1 MRVGTIAGMQVST
14 VGLGCN
20 NFGRALD
27 LEGTT
32 RVVGA
37 ALDAGVT
44 FFDTSDNYGEGRSQ
58 EHLAKALGSHR
69 AGVIVATKFGV
80 PVAGIPDSG
89 GAAPDYVR
97 RAVERSLRQL
107 QTDYIDL
114 YQLHKPD
121 PDTPLSATLEVLDD
135 LVRAGTVRAIGCSNL
150 SATQMQEAATI
161 ARDEQLTA
169 FVSAQVQ
176 YSLLHRAVEHDGVR
190 SVCEQQDM
198 ALVPYYPLANGLL
211 TGKVRRGE
219 RPVGRLRMDRYQDF
233 LSDRNFDIVDRLR
246 AFATERG
253 RTMLDVAIG
262 WLAAQPVVPT
272 VIAGATSPE
281 QVVSNVAAG
290 RWRPTPEDLQV
301 IDEITAPDEAT
312 RQGPA
317 SRRHST

>member
-1 MRVGTIAGMQVST
+1 MRVDTIAGLQVSP

-27 LEGTT
+27 LARTM

-44 FFDTSDNYGEGRSQ
+44 FFDTSDNYGEGRS
-58 EHLAKALGSHR
+58 EEYLGKALGSRR
-69 AGVIVATKFGV
+69 ADVIVATKFGV
-80 PVAGIPDSG
+80 PVAGVPDSG
-89 GAAPDYVR
+89 GAAPEYIR

-121 PDTPLSATLEVLDD
+121 PNTPLVATLEVLDG
-135 LVRAGTVRAIGCSNL
+135 LVRAGTVRFIGCSNL
-150 SATQMQEAATI
+150 SATQMQEAAGI
-161 ARDEQLTA
+161 ARNEQLTA
-169 FVSAQVQ
+169 FVSAQVH

-190 SVCEQQDM
+190 SVCEQEQM
-198 ALVPYYPLANGLL
+198 ALIPYYPLANGLL

-246 AFATERG
+246 AFADERG
-253 RTMLDVAIG
+253 CTVLDIAIG

-290 RWRPTPEDLQV
+290 RWRPTSEDLQV
-301 IDEITAPDEAT
+301 IDEITVT
-312 RQGPA
+312 
-317 SRRHST
+317 

>member
-1 MRVGTIAGMQVST
+1 MLVGTIAGLKVST

-27 LEGTT
+27 LAGTT
-32 RVVGA
+32 RVVHT

-58 EHLAKALGSHR
+58 EYLGTALGSRR
-69 AGVIVATKFGV
+69 ADVVVATKFGV
-80 PVAGIPDSG
+80 PVAGIPGSG

-97 RAVERSLRQL
+97 SAVERSLRQL

-121 PDTPLSATLEVLDD
+121 PNTPLVATLEVLDE

-150 SATQMQEAATI
+150 SAAQMQEAADI
-161 ARDEQLTA
+161 ARHEQLTA

-190 SVCEQQDM
+190 SACEQEQM
-198 ALVPYYPLANGLL
+198 GLIPYYPLANGLL

-219 RPVGRLRMDRYQDF
+219 RPVGRLRMDRYQEF
-233 LSDRNFDIVDRLR
+233 LSDHNFDIVDRLR
-246 AFATERG
+246 TFAAARG
-253 RTMLDVAIG
+253 CTVLDIAIG

-290 RWRPTPEDLQV
+290 RWQPTQEDLQI
-301 IDEITAPDEAT
+301 IDEITASDEA
-312 RQGPA
+312 RHPAPA
-317 SRRHST
+317 SPERST